1 MFRLIAYVSVLAALL
16 APLCFPSAGLA
27 QAPTVNAGASQDRE
41 PADPELERAH
51 WKRTRARIGVA
62 FSFLTV
68 AAGFALLAP
77 GIIWGLCDDPLSDA
91 LCSGHPDA
99 LCSGHPEASTPLL
112 VAGSILIASG
122 LVGMG
127 FSARGLYLA
136 KRQVRELEHR
146 PAPTALRFGPA
157 GVTLIHCF

>member
-1 MFRLIAYVSVLAALL
+1 MIDSDGMFRLIAYVSVLAALL

-51 WKRTRARIGVA
+51 WKRTRARTGVA

-77 GIIWGLCDDPLSDA
+77 GMIWGLCDDPLS
-91 LCSGHPDA
+91 DA

-146 PAPTALRFGPA
+146 PPPTALRFGPT
-157 GVTLIHCF
+157 GVTLVRRF

>member
-1 MFRLIAYVSVLAALL
+1 VIDSGGMFRLIAYVSVLAALL

-91 LCSGHPDA
+91 LCSGHP
-99 LCSGHPEASTPLL
+99 EASTPLL

-157 GVTLIHCF
+157 GVTLIHRF